1 MSWEKIEEH
10 LFDKYCI
17 EGEDRELGQLME
29 EHDKEIRNSTIEEF
43 ANNIKKFCEEYAIGC
58 DSKNNG
64 LVYAHK
70 DGTWHN
76 LVNDIVNQMHQVKTN
91 VAFKSPVYE
100 CYEKQY
106 GGFNLRTCFYTK
118 EQVDEFAATVGKRIL
133 SSSSIQQMYDAIK
146 QNGRCTHI
154 WDLQYS
160 DVKMIPQKYLP
171 PKEDITNE
179 CLCFNRNFNLSDIR
193 ECMNKYLEV
202 NPCVYTWRELGC
214 RRFGELVY
222 IHMDGSGDK
231 LRGVIGSDG
240 YPDILNDRGES
251 VFDYMEEMD
260 MTQEDV
266 DYIRGIIDKTDIDVD
281 K

>member
-10 LFDKYCI
+10 LFDKYLV
-17 EGEDRELGQLME
+17 EGEDKELGQLME
-29 EHDKEIRNSTIEEF
+29 EHDKEIRQSAIQEFIERISI
-43 ANNIKKFCEEYAIGC
+43 ACKTYVIGN
-58 DSKNNG
+58 DAKNG
-64 LVYAHK
+64 HIIYAHS

-76 LVNDIVNQMHQVKTN
+76 LMEDIAKQMKEIEVDVTYQP
-91 VAFKSPVYE
+91 AVYE

-118 EQVDEFAATVGKRIL
+118 EQVNEFAATVGKRIL

-160 DVKMIPQKYLP
+160 DVKLIPEKYLP
-171 PKEDITNE
+171 PKEDITDK
-179 CLCFNRNFNLSDIR
+179 CFNRNFNLNDIR
-193 ECMNKYLEV
+193 ECMNKYLEA
-202 NPCVYTWRELGC
+202 NPCVYPWIELGC

-266 DYIRGIIDKTDIDVD
+266 DYIRGIIDKINDDFEI

>member
-10 LFDKYCI
+10 LFDKYLV
-17 EGEDRELGQLME
+17 EGEDKELGQLME
-29 EHDKEIRNSTIEEF
+29 EHDKEVRQSTINEF
-43 ANNIKKFCEEYAIGC
+43 IERISMACKTYAIGN
-58 DSKNNG
+58 DAKNG
-64 LVYAHK
+64 HIIYAHS

-76 LVNDIVNQMHQVKTN
+76 LMEDIAKQMKEIEVDVTYQP
-91 VAFKSPVYE
+91 AVYE

-106 GGFNLRTCFYTK
+106 GGFNLRTCFYTNK
-118 EQVDEFAATVGKRIL
+118 QVDEFAETVGKRIL

-146 QNGRCTHI
+146 QNGSCTHI

-160 DVKMIPQKYLP
+160 DVKLIPEKYLP
-171 PKEDITNE
+171 PKEDITGK
-179 CLCFNRNFNLSDIR
+179 CFNRNFNLNDIR
-193 ECMNKYLEV
+193 ECMNKYLEA
-202 NPCVYTWRELGC
+202 NPCVYPWIELGC

-266 DYIRGIIDKTDIDVD
+266 DYIRGIIDKINDDFEI